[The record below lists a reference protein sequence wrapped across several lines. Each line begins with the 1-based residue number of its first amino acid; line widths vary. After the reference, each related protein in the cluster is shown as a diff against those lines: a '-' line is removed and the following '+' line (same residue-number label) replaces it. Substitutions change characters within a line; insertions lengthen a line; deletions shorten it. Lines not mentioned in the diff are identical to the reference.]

1 MTPQKEALSEALREL
16 AAESPQAS
24 PELGARLT
32 SEFARHHQRRRLRNR
47 VAIAVGLASCL
58 AISVALFRTGKQT
71 APVKVVEPASQTAKT
86 PSPEPKTAA
95 SESPEIPS
103 PSIAKV
109 AAKPRIRSRPTMETG
124 NRRPEPPVA
133 ASTAGDF
140 VALPTFDPSIPLGV
154 SRMVRVD
161 MPGSA
166 LQLIG
171 YPVDGQL
178 LDRRIVADVLVGQ
191 DGMPY
196 AVRLV
201 QTANVH

>member
-1 MTPQKEALSEALREL
+1 MNPQRDTLPEALREL
-16 AAESPQAS
+16 AAASPQAS
-24 PELGARLT
+24 PELGARLNC
-32 SEFARHHQRRRLRNR
+32 EFTRHHARRRRRNR
-47 VAIAVGLASCL
+47 AAFAIGLAACL

-71 APVKVVEPASQTAKT
+71 APVKLVDPASQTAKT

-95 SESPEIPS
+95 SQSPEIPS

-109 AAKPRIRSRPTMETG
+109 AAKPRVHSKPAIEAR
-124 NRRPEPPVA
+124 NRRPEPPIA
-133 ASTAGDF
+133 APTAGDF

-171 YPVDGQL
+171 YPIDGQL
-178 LDRRIVADVLVGQ
+178 LDRRVIADVLVGQ
-191 DGMPY
+191 DGVPY